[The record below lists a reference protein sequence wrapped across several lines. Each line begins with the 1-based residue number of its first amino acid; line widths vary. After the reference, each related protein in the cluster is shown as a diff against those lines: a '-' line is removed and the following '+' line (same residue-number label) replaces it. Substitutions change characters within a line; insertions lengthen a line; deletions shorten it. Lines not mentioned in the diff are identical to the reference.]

1 MHVSMYIHQTMY
13 GSKDTLKLLPRI
25 RQKVRAY
32 RKISYVATTIISNR
46 LINLGILEFKTS
58 KATDASVVVSPRR
71 LRHST
76 VNPHSSMSRAGL
88 RYMYHSIN
96 TQEIGDAVSNSK
108 HQIAALQQQQSYF
121 FEKKSNIPLDHH
133 VIIHQICA
141 HFEILHSLQF

>member
-71 LRHST
+71 LLHST
-76 VNPHSSMSRAGL
+76 VNPHSLMSRAGL
-88 RYMYHSIN
+88 RYM
-96 TQEIGDAVSNSK
+96 
-108 HQIAALQQQQSYF
+108 
-121 FEKKSNIPLDHH
+121 
-133 VIIHQICA
+133 
-141 HFEILHSLQF
+141 